1 MKRNLATAVA
11 LVFAMFMA
19 NAVCAGVMRV
29 LVDIV
34 GGLGMKNEVL
44 ALIICGV
51 ISVGAALLFLDG
63 GIRWGVKLLKSI

>member
-1 MKRNLATAVA
+1 MKRNLATAMV

-19 NAVCAGVMRV
+19 SAVCAGVMRV

-34 GGLGMKNEVL
+34 SGFGIKDEIL
-44 ALIICGV
+44 ALIGCGV